1 MVVLKKIKAATL
13 VETLVASVIIVIV
26 FLIASM
32 SLNNVFKGM
41 VTSDGSALENRIE
54 ELRYFVANDAL
65 KLPFYEEMDRWDISI
80 ESHQSTTVLTYLNKS
95 NSKEK
100 KIILDET
107 N

>member
-41 VTSDGSALENRIE
+41 VKSDDSALQNRIK
-54 ELRYFVANDAL
+54 ELRYFALNDQL
-65 KLPFYEEMDRWDISI
+65 QLPFFEEETKWDIAI
-80 ESHQSTTVLTYLNKS
+80 ENRKTMLTLTYTNKI
-95 NSKEK
+95 NAKEGQL
-100 KIILDET
+100 ILDET
-107 N
+107 R